1 MLKDHEQELIQQL
14 SEDGDIYS
22 RLSSS
27 IAPEIFG
34 HEDVKKGL
42 LLLLVGAPSRQL
54 SDGMKVC
61 NTSALLLGL
70 FVTHLLYV
78 MSAAHNVNMS

>member
-1 MLKDHEQELIQQL
+1 VLKDVEQDLIREL

-34 HEDVKKGL
+34 HEDVKKAL

-61 NTSALLLGL
+61 TLMPPSCLITAMAL
-70 FVTHLLYV
+70 H
-78 MSAAHNVNMS
+78 